1 MTLNYFCL
9 LYRFD
14 LELENWGV
22 DVNELKEIPIS
33 RNFLGWTEDWEKEKW
48 KEDGAVNKALFANK
62 YKDMRF
68 VLPDTGHMYY
78 IREEDVVYRRRYGW
92 VIYAQCDV
100 PGVEEDEVTIFLAV
114 TLIQKTD
121 QAAGIQVL
129 HPEPG
134 SQRDKV
140 WDPNDPDGE
149 D

>member
-1 MTLNYFCL
+1 MKLGEVGDSRLVRVTYIC
-9 LYRFD
+9 
-14 LELENWGV
+14 GV
-22 DVNELKEIPIS
+22 
-33 RNFLGWTEDWEKEKW
+33 
-48 KEDGAVNKALFANK
+48 A
-62 YKDMRF
+62 
-68 VLPDTGHMYY
+68 LPDTGHMYY

-92 VIYAQCDV
+92 VIYAQCNV
-100 PGVEEDEVTIFLAV
+100 PGVQEDEVTIFLAV
-114 TLIQKTD
+114 TLIQKTE

>member
-1 MTLNYFCL
+1 M
-9 LYRFD
+9 
-14 LELENWGV
+14 
-22 DVNELKEIPIS
+22 
-33 RNFLGWTEDWEKEKW
+33 
-48 KEDGAVNKALFANK
+48 DGAVNKVLFVNK
-62 YKDMRF
+62 YKDMHF

-78 IREEDVVYRRRYGW
+78 IREEDVVYRRIYSW
-92 VIYAQCDV
+92 VINV

-121 QAAGIQVL
+121 QAARIQVF

-140 WDPNDPDGE
+140 WDPDDPDGE